1 MRQYDE
7 ATTKFMQDT
16 SIPKDHES
24 TKKQQLAR
32 QGVSFVKGL
41 ASGGVKTLPANVLK
55 RAIGLAVISSEN
67 EKTATPSEFAPLSM
81 WKSLNDKY
89 GKNWWDWEPET
100 IWQTLT
106 NDFMGHP
113 SDELKNL
120 IQALQVICKTNLPFE
135 DWSTFEKVGHA
146 INSNNVAFDHVQL
159 MDLDEVALTVKIIE
173 SIRHKIEWTHDV
185 LAYIAASAKHCGVVY
200 LPVDLFPLG
209 CQEFLDKMGNNEDLK
224 NEVIKVLKPTTDNAL
239 PDLNTDTA
247 LGVQMARL
255 KEIRDYVAE
264 RI

>member
-16 SIPKDHES
+16 SVEDNSS
-24 TKKQQLAR
+24 TKKQQIAR
-32 QGVSFVKGL
+32 QGASFVKGL
-41 ASGGVKTLPANVLK
+41 ATGGVKTLPANVLK
-55 RAIGLAVISSEN
+55 RAIGLAVIASEKEN
-67 EKTATPSEFAPLSM
+67 EKKAAPSEFAPLSM
-81 WKSLNDKY
+81 WKSLNEKY
-89 GKNWWDWEPET
+89 GKNWWEWEPET

-113 SDELKNL
+113 RDELKNL
-120 IQALQVICKTNLPFE
+120 IQALQVICKTNFQFE

-146 INSNNVAFDHVQL
+146 LNSNHVAFDHVQL
-159 MDLDEVALTVKIIE
+159 MDLDEVALTIKILE
-173 SIRHKIEWTHDV
+173 SIRHKIEWTDDI

-200 LPVDLFPLG
+200 LPVEFFPRG
-209 CQEFLDKMGNNEDLK
+209 SQEFLDKMGNNSELSHAVSIAKKD
-224 NEVIKVLKPTTDNAL
+224 EPI
-239 PDLNTDTA
+239 DTP
-247 LGVQMARL
+247 LGMQQARL